1 MAGSHQAEI
10 RELVKHVRANGFK
23 VAKTGGGAHQKVLT
37 KSGQPVVDANGPL
50 IISGSPGERRW
61 REMHVQRFMA
71 AGVLKNDPFKET
83 REGDTEGRPKRGAHL
98 RDPEIEARRLRALRE
113 RSDALKEQ
121 SMVLRSRA
129 EPIVAKLGGW
139 GTRTTLGTVTPL
151 EFSEVIWHWAIRE
164 QRSELPETTPRGE
177 PTTIDHM
184 RQAVMRLKAPSETIP
199 ERWLGL
205 LKAFIDEL
213 ERDAG
218 LPPDA
223 AEAANRYRTLHR
235 ESRSLPVVDDF
246 EEDDTFEPEERVLAD
261 ELRDTMAK
269 YNGNGTVTP
278 EQMYERVGPL
288 YELEVLPPL
297 AAEVLFRIDPAATDF
312 DTALK
317 LATSVAR
324 LERGGTTT

>member
-23 VAKTGGGAHQKVLT
+23 VAKTGGGSHQKVLN

-50 IISGSPGERRW
+50 IISGSPGDRRW

-71 AGVLKNDPFKET
+71 AGVLKSDPFKET
-83 REGDTEGRPKRGAHL
+83 REGDTEGRPARGSHL
-98 RDPEIEARRLRALRE
+98 RDPAVVARQRQALQE

-151 EFSEVIWHWAIRE
+151 EFAEVMWAWAVRE
-164 QRSELPETTPRGE
+164 QRTELPATTTRGE
-177 PTTIDHM
+177 PVTIDHM

-199 ERWLGL
+199 ERWMGM

-213 ERDAG
+213 EREAG

-223 AEAANRYRTLHR
+223 MEAANRYRTLHR

-246 EEDDTFEPEERVLAD
+246 EEDDTFEPEERALAD
-261 ELRDTMAK
+261 HLRETMAK
-269 YNGNGTVTP
+269 YNGNGASPPP
-278 EQMYERVGPL
+278 EYEERLGPMYDA
-288 YELEVLPPL
+288 EVLPPL
-297 AAEVLFRIDPAATDF
+297 AAEVLYRIDPAATDF

-317 LATSVAR
+317 LAASVAR
-324 LERGGTTT
+324 LERGGTA